1 MNTTEKQSSGLHR
14 DIVVYLSLLALAA
27 LQIIQA
33 YSASGEGRGLAARL
47 LVVAMVQAFIA
58 VLFFMH
64 LKSARSSLVWFV
76 TVFTLFALAA
86 MQYGW
91 TDSFRII
98 DGVPFAHL
106 H

>member
-1 MNTTEKQSSGLHR
+1 MSTIEKQSAGFGK
-14 DIVVYLSLLALAA
+14 DIVVYLCLLALAA

-33 YSASGEGRGLAARL
+33 YSVTGESRGLAARL
-47 LVVAMVQAFIA
+47 LVVATVQALIA

-64 LKSARSSLVWFV
+64 LTSARSSLVWFV
-76 TVFTLFALAA
+76 AVFTLFALAA

-98 DGVPFAHL
+98 DGVPFAGTH
-106 H
+106 

>member
-1 MNTTEKQSSGLHR
+1 MSTAEQQSGGLGT
-14 DIVVYLSLLALAA
+14 DIIVYLCLLALAA

-33 YSASGEGRGLAARL
+33 YSASGEGRGLVARL
-47 LVVAMVQAFIA
+47 LVVAIIQALIA

-76 TVFTLFALAA
+76 AVFTLFVLAA

-98 DGVPFAHL
+98 NGVPFAHL

>member
-1 MNTTEKQSSGLHR
+1 MSSNEKESGGLHK
-14 DIVVYLSLLALAA
+14 DIIVYLCLLALAA

-47 LVVAMVQAFIA
+47 LVVAIVQALIA

-64 LKSARSSLVWFV
+64 LKSARASLIWFV
-76 TVFTLFALAA
+76 AVFTLFALAA

-106 H
+106 R

>member
-1 MNTTEKQSSGLHR
+1 MSTSEQHSPGLGR
-14 DIVVYLSLLALAA
+14 DIIVYLCLLALAA

-47 LVVAMVQAFIA
+47 LVVATIQALIA

-64 LKSARSSLVWFV
+64 LSSERSSLVWFV
-76 TVFTLFALAA
+76 AIFTLFVLVA

-91 TDSFRII
+91 TDSFRIKN
-98 DGVPFAHL
+98 GVPFAHL
-106 H
+106 P